1 MFKHLLVPVDGSDIT
16 DRAIDTSISLAK
28 QLGAAITGFVVEPSP
43 PLPAVGR
50 HPEAVKTEQ
59 ELYEARTEAHA
70 RGVLARFETMAQAA
84 GVAFR
89 GHFERSD
96 RVGETIVETARAAG
110 CDMIVMATHGR
121 GPFGEMLFGSY
132 TKSVLAR
139 SKLPLL
145 VLH

>member
-1 MFKHLLVPVDGSDIT
+1 MYKHLLVPIDGSEIT
-16 DRAIDTSISLAK
+16 ERAIDSSITLAR
-28 QLGAAITGFVVEPSP
+28 QLGAAIHGFVVEPTP

-50 HPEAVKTEQ
+50 HPSVIATEA
-59 ELYEARTEAHA
+59 ELHDARTEAHA
-70 RGVLARFETMAQAA
+70 RGLLNKFKAMADAA
-84 GVAFR
+84 GVAFK
-89 GHFERSD
+89 GSFERSE
-96 RVGETIVETARAAG
+96 RVGDAIVEQARENG

-121 GPFGEMLFGSY
+121 GPFGELLFGSY

>member
-1 MFKHLLVPVDGSDIT
+1 MFKHLLVPVDGSEIT
-16 DRAIDTSISLAK
+16 DHAIDSSIALAK
-28 QLGAAITGFVVEPSP
+28 QLGAAITGFVVEPTA

-50 HPEAVKTEQ
+50 HPSIVAAETELHEQ
-59 ELYEARTEAHA
+59 RTEAHA
-70 RGVLARFETMAQAA
+70 RGVLTRFEALASSA
-84 GVAFR
+84 GVAFK
-89 GHFERSD
+89 GHFERSE
-96 RVGETIVETARAAG
+96 RVGESIVETARDHG

-121 GPFGEMLFGSY
+121 GAFGELLFGSY